1 MIRMLLRTNRF
12 VRAAKR
18 IVKKNP
24 AIAADLKTTLELLAA
39 DAFDPRLRTHKL
51 SGELANSWACSASYD
66 LRVIFSFVQHEA
78 KEAVVLESVGNHD
91 EVY

>member
-51 SGELANSWACSASYD
+51 SGELANSWACSAND
-66 LRVIFSFVQHEA
+66 RRARLA
-78 KEAVVLESVGNHD
+78 
-91 EVY
+91 

>member
-51 SGELANSWACSASYD
+51 SGELANSWACSAASHF
-66 LRVIFSFVQHEA
+66 LVRAARSERSGGARIRG
-78 KEAVVLESVGNHD
+78 KP
-91 EVY
+91 